1 MFNPYFSVQNVQLY
15 LCRIIRASGT
25 MCYRLCQYQSCW
37 RCGGSQIWLLSS
49 YRSIQNQNLF
59 FDDVEDVDDAD
70 NVDDFE
76 DDDGVEG
83 VDGVDDV
90 DDVDDVDYVDY
101 VDGVDVVGL
110 VPFRFVLL

>member
-59 FDDVEDVDDAD
+59 FDDVEDVDDD
-70 NVDDFE
+70 DVDNVENVDDD
-76 DDDGVEG
+76 DDDG
-83 VDGVDDV
+83 DDDDV
-90 DDVDDVDYVDY
+90 SARHQ
-101 VDGVDVVGL
+101 G
-110 VPFRFVLL
+110 